1 MEKLR
6 NYAGVVALTLVLLT
20 GCQAESE
27 TSESQEEGSQSSQEI
42 EATVELTKNQGEEQV
57 KEKDITVEEGTVLMD
72 AMEENF
78 EVEEK
83 DGFINGIEGISA
95 EEGEKKAWVYDVNGE
110 EAKVGAAEYEIEDGD
125 EIHFDFQSWE

>member
-57 KEKDITVEEGTVLMD
+57 EEKDITVEEGTVLMD

-110 EAKVGAAEYEIEDGD
+110 EATVGAAEYEIEDGD